1 MTENFLLLKKGAVQE
16 LSNNI
21 DDYPGGI
28 VILLDKPLEW
38 TSADA
43 VRRIKFL
50 AQKHFRKKN
59 IKVGHAGTLDPLATG
74 VLLICIGKATKQA
87 EALQAQK
94 KEYIAEI
101 TLGAT
106 TPSYDLEKEID
117 RFFPHEHIT
126 AEAVAEALPAF
137 IGEQDQV
144 APLFSAKS
152 VDGVR
157 AYELARKLYRTM
169 GRSDSDDAA
178 DIDAAA
184 KELLR
189 VSRINIS
196 ELELIEFCYDSR
208 AAVETENQGASSR
221 INVTDNSALGLPRAV
236 VRMACSK
243 GTYVRAFARDLGEAL
258 GSGAHLDSLQ
268 RSRSGIFSVEDAL
281 TVEQAIECLKQ

>member
-28 VILLDKPLEW
+28 VILLDKPLKW

-87 EALQAQK
+87 EALQAQQ

-117 RFFPHEHIT
+117 ATYPYEHIT
-126 AEAVAEALPAF
+126 EEAVNETLAGM

-144 APLFSAKS
+144 PPIFSAKLIN
-152 VDGVR
+152 GVR
-157 AYELARKLYRTM
+157 AYEMARAGEEVEMKPSRITLYGLDVMDFTLPKLV
-169 GRSDSDDAA
+169 
-178 DIDAAA
+178 
-184 KELLR
+184 LR
-189 VSRINIS
+189 VK
-196 ELELIEFCYDSR
+196 
-208 AAVETENQGASSR
+208 
-221 INVTDNSALGLPRAV
+221 
-236 VRMACSK
+236 CSK
-243 GTYVRAFARDLGEAL
+243 GTYIRSLARDVGEAL
-258 GSGAHLDSLQ
+258 QSGGHLTGLIRTQ
-268 RSRSGIFSVEDAL
+268 SGGF
-281 TVEQAIECLKQ
+281 TVEKCLQMDDLENVMKK